1 MLRISVLNGSGTTR
15 FKLEGK
21 LAHEWVREA
30 EVAWTAHTALNG
42 KKKVIVDLYDV
53 CFVDE
58 AGHQLLADMHRAGG
72 KLVGSGPMM
81 SALIEEI
88 REAERAKSTGSERAE
103 YQVQDGVEFES

>member
-1 MLRISVLNGSGTTR
+1 MLRISVLNGSDTAR

-30 EVAWTAHTALNG
+30 QVAWAAHMVLHGN
-42 KKKVIVDLYDV
+42 KEMVVDLYDV

-58 AGHQLLADMHRAGG
+58 AGRQLLVEMHGAGA

-81 SALIEEI
+81 SVLIDEI
-88 REAERAKSTGSERAE
+88 NEDDQDVHESGEDERNI
-103 YQVQDGVEFES
+103 QEFES